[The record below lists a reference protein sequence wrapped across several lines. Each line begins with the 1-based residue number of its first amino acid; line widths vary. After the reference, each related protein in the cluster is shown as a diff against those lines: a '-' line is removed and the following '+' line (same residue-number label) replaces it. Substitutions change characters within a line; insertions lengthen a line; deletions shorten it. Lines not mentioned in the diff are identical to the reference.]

1 MILKPGS
8 LPGCRRDAPLVIKE
22 IGRNTAQIIAFQTG
36 RSFIKHHK
44 TSPGYEVRI
53 GQSCTCAIG
62 AQGRGDNGGN
72 YPPSPPPLR
81 GILRP
86 IAQVDKVWN
95 MALTSKVQKS
105 VNKIKV
111 SQQTSDFA
119 YWQTQPYEVRLITLE
134 QIRQEY
140 HRWKYG
146 TEPRLQRVYS
156 ITKRT

>member
-1 MILKPGS
+1 
-8 LPGCRRDAPLVIKE
+8 
-22 IGRNTAQIIAFQTG
+22 
-36 RSFIKHHK
+36 
-44 TSPGYEVRI
+44 
-53 GQSCTCAIG
+53 
-62 AQGRGDNGGN
+62 
-72 YPPSPPPLR
+72 
-81 GILRP
+81 
-86 IAQVDKVWN
+86 

-146 TEPRLQRVYS
+146 TEPRLQRVYT
-156 ITKRT
+156 IIQRT